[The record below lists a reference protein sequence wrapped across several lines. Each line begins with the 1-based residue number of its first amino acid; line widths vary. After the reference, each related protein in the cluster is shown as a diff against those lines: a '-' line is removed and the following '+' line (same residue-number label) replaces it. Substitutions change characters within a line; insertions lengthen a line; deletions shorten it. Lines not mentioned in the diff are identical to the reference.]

1 MRITRKYLLG
11 EMTGPFLVGAGSF
24 TIIVLLQ
31 RFSLLAD
38 LVIAKGVP
46 TPLVARLLLSLLPTF
61 FEITLPASLLL
72 AVLLGLGRLAADSET
87 TALSAAGVGMRGVAL
102 PVLAAS
108 VVTCGAVLLAGWQG
122 IPWGY
127 HETQRALSRIVSER
141 AGAGASEHLFRE
153 ITPEVLVYPDRV
165 SRDGQR
171 MSGVFLSF
179 RPAGDDPL
187 LVFAREGR
195 FLPAAGDGVV
205 GLELSDGTIHGEP
218 TGKPLYRVAS
228 FGRMTF
234 RIPLGVSSIPAGND
248 PKGMTLPEL
257 SRKVD
262 AGGGGGANATYRYH
276 FHRRLSLAASC
287 LSFGLLAIPLGFSL
301 RSRGKSSAVGITVG
315 LFLVYY
321 LFIAAAGAMESR
333 SGPGMI
339 ALLWAPNALGL
350 SVATWILWRSEH
362 STTLLPRFSG
372 RDRLRK

>member
-1 MRITRKYLLG
+1 MRITRKYLLA
-11 EMTGPFLVGAGSF
+11 EMTGPFLVGAASF
-24 TIIVLLQ
+24 TVIVLLQ
-31 RFSLLAD
+31 RFSRLAD

-46 TPLVARLLLSLLPTF
+46 TPLVGRLLLSLLPPF
-61 FEITLPASLLL
+61 FEVTLPASLLL

-87 TALSAAGVGMRGVAL
+87 TALATAGIGMRGVAL

-108 VVTCGAVLLAGWQG
+108 VVTCAAVLLTGWQG
-122 IPWGY
+122 VPWGY
-127 HETQRALSRIVSER
+127 RETQRTLARIVTER
-141 AGAGASEHLFRE
+141 AGAGASEHIFRE

-165 SRDGQR
+165 SPDGQR

-195 FLPAAGDGVV
+195 FVPASGDGVV
-205 GLELSDGTIHGEP
+205 GLELSEGTIHGEP
-218 TGKPLYRVAS
+218 TGKPVYRIAS

-234 RIPLGVSSIPAGND
+234 RIPLEPSSGPGGGH

-257 SRKVD
+257 SRKID
-262 AGGGGGANATYRYH
+262 ATGARGTNATYRFH
-276 FHRRLSLAASC
+276 FHRRLTLAASC

-301 RSRGKSSAVGITVG
+301 RSRGKSSAVGITAA

-321 LFIAAAGAMESR
+321 MFFAAAGAMEEH
-333 SGPGMI
+333 SGPAMI

-350 SVATWILWRSEH
+350 SLAAWILWRSER
-362 STTLLPRFSG
+362 SVTLLPRLFAG
-372 RDRLRK
+372 GRLRK

>member
-1 MRITRKYLLG
+1 MRITRKYLLA

-24 TIIVLLQ
+24 TVIVLLQ
-31 RFSLLAD
+31 QLSRLAD

-46 TPLVARLLLSLLPTF
+46 TPLVGRLLLSLIPPF

-72 AVLLGLGRLAADSET
+72 AVLLGMGRLAADSET

-108 VVTCGAVLLAGWQG
+108 IITSAAVLLTGWQG
-122 IPWGY
+122 VSWGY
-127 HETQRALSRIVSER
+127 RETQRTLARIVTER
-141 AGAGASEHLFRE
+141 AGAGASEHVFRE
-153 ITPEVLVYPDRV
+153 ITPEVMIYPDRV
-165 SRDGQR
+165 SPDGQR

-179 RPAGDDPL
+179 RPEGNDPL

-195 FLPAAGDGVV
+195 FVPAAGDGVV
-205 GLELSDGTIHGEP
+205 SLELSEGTIHGEQ
-218 TGKPLYRVAS
+218 TGKPLYRIAS

-234 RIPLGVSSIPAGND
+234 RIPLEPSSGFGGSD

-262 AGGGGGANATYRYH
+262 ATGGGGQNATYRYH

-301 RSRGKSSAVGITVG
+301 RSRGKSSAVGITVA

-321 LFIAAAGAMESR
+321 VFIAAAGAMEKR

-339 ALLWAPNALGL
+339 ALLWAPNVLGL
-350 SVATWILWRSEH
+350 SLASWILWRSER
-362 STTLLPRFSG
+362 SMTFLPRFLG
-372 RDRLRK
+372 GDRLRK

>member
-11 EMTGPFLVGAGSF
+11 EMTGPFMVGLGSF
-24 TIIVLLQ
+24 TVIALLQ
-31 RFSLLAD
+31 RFSRVAD

-46 TPLVARLLLSLLPTF
+46 APLVGRLLLTLLPAF
-61 FEITLPASLLL
+61 FMITLPASLLL

-108 VVTCGAVLLAGWQG
+108 AVTFAAVLLTGWQG
-122 IPWGY
+122 VPWGY
-127 HETQRALSRIVSER
+127 RETQRTLARIVTER
-141 AGAGASEHLFRE
+141 AGAGASEHVFRE

-165 SRDGQR
+165 SPDGER

-179 RPAGDDPL
+179 RPAGGDPL
-187 LVFAREGR
+187 LVFARSGR
-195 FLPAAGDGVV
+195 FVPAAGDGVV

-218 TGKPLYRVAS
+218 AGKPLYRIAS
-228 FGRMTF
+228 FGRMAF
-234 RIPLGVSSIPAGND
+234 RIPLEASSVQGRDD
-248 PKGMTLPEL
+248 PNGMSLPEL

-262 AGGGGGANATYRYH
+262 ATGGGGANATYRYH
-276 FHRRLSLAASC
+276 FHRRLSLAVSC

-301 RSRGKSSAVGITVG
+301 RSRGKSSAVGVTVA
-315 LFLVYY
+315 LFLFNY
-321 LFIAAAGAMESR
+321 LFIAAAGAVERR

-350 SVATWILWRSEH
+350 SIAAWVLWRSER
-362 STTLLPRFSG
+362 SLTLLPRAFRG
-372 RDRLRK
+372 NRTPG

>member
-11 EMTGPFLVGAGSF
+11 EMTGPFLVGVGSF
-24 TIIVLLQ
+24 TVIVLLQ
-31 RFSLLAD
+31 KFSRLAD

-46 TPLVARLLLSLLPTF
+46 ASLVGRLLLSLIPPF
-61 FEITLPASLLL
+61 FLITLPASLLL

-108 VVTCGAVLLAGWQG
+108 VITCAAVLLTGWQG
-122 IPWGY
+122 VSWGY
-127 HETQRALSRIVSER
+127 RQTQSILARIVSER
-141 AGAGASEHLFRE
+141 AGAGASGHIFRE

-165 SRDGQR
+165 SPDGQR

-218 TGKPLYRVAS
+218 TGKPLYRIAS

-234 RIPLGVSSIPAGND
+234 RIPLEESSVSGGDNPR
-248 PKGMTLPEL
+248 GMTLPEL
-257 SRKVD
+257 SRKID
-262 AGGGGGANATYRYH
+262 ATGDGIANSTYRYH

-301 RSRGKSSAVGITVG
+301 RSRGKSSAVGITVA
-315 LFLVYY
+315 LVLVYY
-321 LFIAAAGAMESR
+321 LFIAAAGAMGGR
-333 SGPGMI
+333 SDPAMI
-339 ALLWAPNALGL
+339 AFLWTPNILGL
-350 SVATWILWRSEH
+350 FLAVWILWRSER
-362 STTLLPRFSG
+362 SVALLPRLFG
-372 RDRLRK
+372 RDRPRH

>member
-11 EMTGPFLVGAGSF
+11 ELTGPFLVGVGSF
-24 TIIVLLQ
+24 TVIVLLQ
-31 RFSLLAD
+31 RFSRLAD

-46 TPLVARLLLSLLPTF
+46 TPLVGRLLLSLLPPF

-87 TALSAAGVGMRGVAL
+87 TALSAAGVGMRGAAL

-108 VVTCGAVLLAGWQG
+108 VVTCAAVLLTGWQG
-122 IPWGY
+122 VPWGY
-127 HETQRALSRIVSER
+127 RETQRTLARIVSER
-141 AGAGASEHLFRE
+141 AGAGASGHVFRE

-165 SRDGQR
+165 SPDGQR

-195 FLPAAGDGVV
+195 FVPAADGVV

-234 RIPLGVSSIPAGND
+234 RIHIEASSISGGDD

-257 SRKVD
+257 SRKID
-262 AGGGGGANATYRYH
+262 ATGGGGANATYRYH
-276 FHRRLSLAASC
+276 FHRRLSFAVSC

-301 RSRGKSSAVGITVG
+301 RSHGKSSAVGITVA

-321 LFIAAAGAMESR
+321 LFIAAAGAVER
-333 SGPGMI
+333 DSGPGMI

-350 SVATWILWRSEH
+350 SVASWILWRSEH
-362 STTLLPRFSG
+362 SVTLLPRLFG

>member
-11 EMTGPFLVGAGSF
+11 EITGPFLVGVGSF
-24 TIIVLLQ
+24 TLIILLQ
-31 RFSLLAD
+31 QFSRLAD

-46 TPLVARLLLSLLPTF
+46 TPLVGRLLLSLIPPF

-108 VVTCGAVLLAGWQG
+108 VVTCAAVLLTGWQG
-122 IPWGY
+122 VPWGY
-127 HETQRALSRIVSER
+127 RETQRILGQIVSER
-141 AGAGASEHLFRE
+141 AGAGASEHVFRE
-153 ITPEVLVYPDRV
+153 ITPDVLVYPDRV
-165 SRDGQR
+165 SPDGQR

-179 RPAGDDPL
+179 RPEGDDPL
-187 LVFAREGR
+187 LVFAHEGR
-195 FLPAAGDGVV
+195 FMPATGDGVV

-228 FGRMTF
+228 FDRMTF
-234 RIPLGVSSIPAGND
+234 RIPLEASSLPRGDA

-262 AGGGGGANATYRYH
+262 ATGGRGANATYRYH
-276 FHRRLSLAASC
+276 FHRRLSLAVSC

-301 RSRGKSSAVGITVG
+301 RSRGKSSAVGITVA

-321 LFIAAAGAMESR
+321 LFIAAAGAVERHSA
-333 SGPGMI
+333 PLMI

-350 SVATWILWRSEH
+350 SLAAWILWQSERSV
-362 STTLLPRFSG
+362 TLFPRPFG
-372 RDRLRK
+372 KGRLRK

>member
-1 MRITRKYLLG
+1 MRITRKYLLA

-24 TIIVLLQ
+24 TVIVLLQ
-31 RFSLLAD
+31 QLTRLAD

-46 TPLVARLLLSLLPTF
+46 TPLVGRLLLSLIPPF

-72 AVLLGLGRLAADSET
+72 AVLLGMGRLAADSET

-108 VVTCGAVLLAGWQG
+108 IITSAAVLLTGWQG
-122 IPWGY
+122 VPWGY
-127 HETQRALSRIVSER
+127 RETQRTLARIVTER
-141 AGAGASEHLFRE
+141 AGAGASEHVFRE
-153 ITPEVLVYPDRV
+153 ITPEVMIYPDRV
-165 SRDGQR
+165 SPDGQR

-179 RPAGDDPL
+179 RPVGVDPL

-195 FLPAAGDGVV
+195 FVPAAGDGVV
-205 GLELSDGTIHGEP
+205 SLELSEGTIHGEP
-218 TGKPLYRVAS
+218 AGKPLYRIAS

-234 RIPLGVSSIPAGND
+234 RIPLEPSSGFGGSD

-262 AGGGGGANATYRYH
+262 ATGGGGPNATYRYH

-301 RSRGKSSAVGITVG
+301 RSRGKSSAVGITVA

-321 LFIAAAGAMESR
+321 VFIAAAGAMERR

-339 ALLWAPNALGL
+339 ALLWAPNVLGL
-350 SVATWILWRSEH
+350 SLASWILWRSER
-362 STTLLPRFSG
+362 SMTLLPRFPG

>member
-11 EMTGPFLVGAGSF
+11 EMTGPFLVGVGSF
-24 TIIVLLQ
+24 TVIVLLQ
-31 RFSLLAD
+31 RFSRLAD

-46 TPLVARLLLSLLPTF
+46 ASLVGRLLLALLPPF

-87 TALSAAGVGMRGVAL
+87 TALSTAGVGMRGVAL

-108 VVTCGAVLLAGWQG
+108 VVTSAAVLLTGWQG
-122 IPWGY
+122 VPWGY
-127 HETQRALSRIVSER
+127 NETKQTLAVIISER
-141 AGAGASEHLFRE
+141 AGAGASEHVFRE

-165 SRDGQR
+165 STDGQR

-195 FLPAAGDGVV
+195 FVPAAGGGVV

-234 RIPLGVSSIPAGND
+234 RIPLDAPSGVEGDD
-248 PKGMTLPEL
+248 PRGMTLPEL

-262 AGGGGGANATYRYH
+262 ATGGNGENATYRYH
-276 FHRRLSLAASC
+276 FHRRLSLATSC

-301 RSRGKSSAVGITVG
+301 RSRGKSSAVGITVA
-315 LFLVYY
+315 LILVYY
-321 LFIAAAGAMESR
+321 LFIAAAGAVERR

-339 ALLWAPNALGL
+339 AFLWAPNALGL
-350 SVATWILWRSEH
+350 SLSAWILWRSER
-362 STTLLPRFSG
+362 SVTLLPRIFG

>member
-1 MRITRKYLLG
+1 MRITRKYLLA
-11 EMTGPFLVGAGSF
+11 EMTGPFLVGAASF
-24 TIIVLLQ
+24 TVIVLLQ
-31 RFSLLAD
+31 RFSRLAD

-46 TPLVARLLLSLLPTF
+46 TPLVGRLLLSLLPPF
-61 FEITLPASLLL
+61 FEVTLPASLLL

-87 TALSAAGVGMRGVAL
+87 TALSAAGIGMRGVAL

-108 VVTCGAVLLAGWQG
+108 VVTCAAVLLTGRQG
-122 IPWGY
+122 VPWG
-127 HETQRALSRIVSER
+127 HRETQRTLARIVTER
-141 AGAGASEHLFRE
+141 AGAGASEHVFRE

-165 SRDGQR
+165 SPDGRR

-195 FLPAAGDGVV
+195 FVPASGDGIV
-205 GLELSDGTIHGEP
+205 GLELSEGTIHGEP
-218 TGKPLYRVAS
+218 TGKPVYRIAS

-234 RIPLGVSSIPAGND
+234 RIPLEPSSGSGGSE

-257 SRKVD
+257 SRKID
-262 AGGGGGANATYRYH
+262 ATGARGTNATYRYH

-301 RSRGKSSAVGITVG
+301 RSRGKSSAVGITG
-315 LFLVYY
+315 ALFLVYY
-321 LFIAAAGAMESR
+321 MFIAAAGAMEEH

-350 SVATWILWRSEH
+350 SLAAWILWRSER
-362 STTLLPRFSG
+362 SVSLLPRPFAG
-372 RDRLRK
+372 GRLRK

>member
-11 EMTGPFLVGAGSF
+11 EMTGPFLVGVGSF
-24 TIIVLLQ
+24 TVIVLLQ
-31 RFSLLAD
+31 KFSRLAD

-46 TPLVARLLLSLLPTF
+46 ASLVGRLLLSLIPPF
-61 FEITLPASLLL
+61 FLITLPASLLL

-108 VVTCGAVLLAGWQG
+108 VITCAAVLLTGWQG
-122 IPWGY
+122 VSWGY
-127 HETQRALSRIVSER
+127 RQTQSTLARIVSER
-141 AGAGASEHLFRE
+141 AGAGASGHIFRE

-165 SRDGQR
+165 SPDGQR

-218 TGKPLYRVAS
+218 TGKPLYRIAS

-234 RIPLGVSSIPAGND
+234 RIPLEESSVPGGDN
-248 PKGMTLPEL
+248 PRGMTLPEL
-257 SRKVD
+257 SRKID
-262 AGGGGGANATYRYH
+262 ATGGGSAYSTYRYH

-301 RSRGKSSAVGITVG
+301 RSRGKSSAVGITVA
-315 LFLVYY
+315 LVLVYY
-321 LFIAAAGAMESR
+321 LFIAAAGAMGGR
-333 SGPGMI
+333 SDPAMI
-339 ALLWAPNALGL
+339 AFLWTPNILGL
-350 SVATWILWRSEH
+350 SLAVWILWRSER
-362 STTLLPRFSG
+362 SVALLPRLFG
-372 RDRLRK
+372 RFRPRH